1 MSSTLS
7 SSKKP
12 FKEQKT
18 FQERRAESE
27 RVIRNNPDRVPVIVQ
42 KMSNSSNIPD
52 IPKTKYLA
60 QVDITVGQFVY
71 VIRKAVK
78 MPADQALFVFIN
90 NELAPAQATMAEIYQ
105 KHKEED
111 GFLYCFYGIESTFGF
126 DAICN

>member
-1 MSSTLS
+1 MMSSS
-7 SSKKP
+7 FVKKKS

-42 KMSNSSNIPD
+42 KSRNSPNIPD

-60 QVDITVGQFVY
+60 QIDITVAQFVY
-71 VIRKAVK
+71 VIRKMIK
-78 MPADQALFVFIN
+78 LPADQAIFVFIN
-90 NELAPAQATMAEIYQ
+90 NELAPAQATMAEMYQ

-111 GFLYCFYGIESTFGF
+111 NFLYVEYALESSFGF